1 MYQIFF
7 TEGEYEPW
15 WFFEDWQSLIIKK
28 IDYPDLND
36 AKIAYREF
44 TQELANQYPYQKEK
58 EPYLAAY
65 WCEEEMVYC
74 ESCDDDIQLFHG
86 VMLLRD
92 EKVLE

>member
-44 TQELANQYPYQKEK
+44 TQELLPVLLLVQMAYP
-58 EPYLAAY
+58 A
-65 WCEEEMVYC
+65 
-74 ESCDDDIQLFHG
+74 
-86 VMLLRD
+86 LR
-92 EKVLE
+92 